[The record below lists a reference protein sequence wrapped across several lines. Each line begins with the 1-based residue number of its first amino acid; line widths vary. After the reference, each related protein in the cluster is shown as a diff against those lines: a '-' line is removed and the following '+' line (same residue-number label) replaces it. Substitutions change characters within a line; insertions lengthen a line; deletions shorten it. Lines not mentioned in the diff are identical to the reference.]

1 MGAIAKQ
8 VLDGLGEQAVIGVI
22 PEALKPHE
30 ISGPTLGEQRV
41 VPDMHTRKVR
51 AQFPSNLR
59 TGWAGKL
66 LTNCCKAHKIL
77 L

>member
-30 ISGPTLGEQRV
+30 VSGPTLGDMRV

-51 AQFPSNLR
+51 GLLLIDLQ
-59 TGWAGKL
+59 TGWAS
-66 LTNCCKAHKIL
+66 NC
-77 L
+77 

>member
-30 ISGPTLGEQRV
+30 ISGPTLGSMRV

-51 AQFPSNLR
+51 ACS
-59 TGWAGKL
+59 G
-66 LTNCCKAHKIL
+66 
-77 L
+77 

>member
-30 ISGPTLGEQRV
+30 VSGPTLGDMRV

-51 AQFPSNLR
+51 ACF
-59 TGWAGKL
+59 KL
-66 LTNCCKAHKIL
+66 TC
-77 L
+77 